1 MRFKFHKPAIVLLL
15 TLSLSG
21 CFSAT
26 YTGAASAYNNYSIR
40 QNLSNNWVEMQAIN
54 ALNTKKTIT
63 SNSNIAVS
71 SVNFIVLLTG
81 HAKTNAARQSA
92 INLVKNIRGVRRV
105 VDAITVGRGTSANQ
119 SLQDSWI
126 TTKIKSQMLVNKYID
141 STQIKVITA
150 NNGVVFL
157 MGVVPAKM
165 ANVALYIARHT
176 NGVRKVVNLMEIVTV
191 TLPTFNH

>member
-1 MRFKFHKPAIVLLL
+1 MLLKVLIVLLL
-15 TLSLSG
+15 ALSLSG
-21 CFSAT
+21 CFSAA

-63 SNSNIAVS
+63 SSSNIAVS

-81 HAKTNAARQSA
+81 HAKTNAVRQYA

-105 VDAITVGRGTSANQ
+105 VDAITVGRGISANQ

-141 STQIKVITA
+141 STQIKAITA

-165 ANVALYIARHT
+165 AKVGLYIARHT
-176 NGVRKVVNLMEIVTV
+176 KGVRKVVDLMEIVTV